1 VTGKGLDGRR
11 EAGLMLVLTAVV
23 VGTLLVLLTVASPHS
38 MGPQPEWYESPVIW
52 LGIVGVAFGFG
63 WMIRIYRSTLDAE
76 ARPSSWRSRS
86 R

>member
-1 VTGKGLDGRR
+1 MPVLVILLLAVLIVTSPRGMGGGPDWQSPG
-11 EAGLMLVLTAVV
+11 
-23 VGTLLVLLTVASPHS
+23 VA
-38 MGPQPEWYESPVIW
+38 
-52 LGIVGVAFGFG
+52 LGIAVIGLGVAGIVIGFG